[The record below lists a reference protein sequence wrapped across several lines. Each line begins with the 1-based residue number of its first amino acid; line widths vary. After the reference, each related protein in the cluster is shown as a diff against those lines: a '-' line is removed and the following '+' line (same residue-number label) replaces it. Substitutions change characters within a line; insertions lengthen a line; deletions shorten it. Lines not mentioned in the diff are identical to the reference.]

1 MSASIVQTP
10 EVGYSASWAPPQSAA
25 IPWHIWAC
33 VAATASITLGVY
45 WDISWHI
52 TIGRDTFWTPA
63 HLLIQAGALL
73 AALPSAY
80 IIFRTTLVHD
90 SEFAATS
97 VRVLG
102 FRGPLGAFICAWGGA
117 AMLLSAPFDDW
128 WHKAY
133 GLDVKIVSPPHT
145 LLAIGFE
152 AIILG
157 SAVFILRERNQTT
170 GALDQRLQYLFLFV
184 GGSLL
189 ALTMMGRFAYT
200 DRSQMHGA
208 AFYLAVS
215 IGPPLWME
223 ATGHATGRRWARTV
237 IASIYTASFLL
248 GLWAFPLFPGEPRI
262 GPVYQHVTHMVSL
275 GFPVLIVAPALALDL
290 LAPKMSRL
298 GRWRRALV
306 AGLVF
311 VSALLAVQW
320 PWADF
325 LMSAASRNWIFGT
338 QQIPYLVPSSDA
350 LVRNVF
356 ELQASRSEF
365 LFKMGFALVAAMLSS
380 RVGTVWGTWMRRVCR

>member
-1 MSASIVQTP
+1 MNASIVHGP
-10 EVGYSASWAPPQSAA
+10 RVGFSAA
-25 IPWHIWAC
+25 WVNSRSAAVPWHIWAC
-33 VAATASITLGVY
+33 VAATASIALGVY

-63 HLLIQAGALL
+63 HLLIQAGAL
-73 AALPSAY
+73 AALSSAY
-80 IIFRTTLVHD
+80 IIFRTTFARD
-90 SEFAATS
+90 SELAATS

-117 AMLLSAPFDDW
+117 AMLLSGPFDDW
-128 WHKAY
+128 WHNAY

-145 LLAIGFE
+145 LLAIGFQ

-170 GALDQRLQYLFLFV
+170 GALDERLRYLFLFV

-200 DRSQMHGA
+200 DRSQMHSA
-208 AFYLAVS
+208 VFYLAVS
-215 IGPPLWME
+215 VGPPLWME
-223 ATGHATGRRWARTV
+223 TFGRATEWRWARTF
-237 IASIYTASFLL
+237 IASIYTISFLL
-248 GLWAFPLFPGEPRI
+248 GLWIFPLFPGEPRI

-275 GFPVLIVAPALALDL
+275 GFPVLILAPAIALDL
-290 LAPKMSRL
+290 LAPKMSSL
-298 GRWRRALV
+298 GRWSQALV
-306 AGLVF
+306 VGVVF
-311 VSALLAVQW
+311 VLALLAMQW

-325 LMSAASRNWIFGT
+325 LMSPASRNWIFGT
-338 QQIPYLVPSSDA
+338 QQIPYLIPPNDA

-356 ELQASRSEF
+356 ELETSRWEF
-365 LFKMGFALVAAMLSS
+365 LLKMGYALVAAVLSS
-380 RVGTVWGTWMRRVCR
+380 RVGTIWGNWMRRVCR